1 MLLNHNTILRAFP
14 VQCVETPE
22 GIIIKRGCTQ
32 IKVSGHGAA
41 EVTRMVLT
49 STAEDGATF
58 DELATLFPST
68 FRPHLEHIID
78 RLISCRF
85 LMPANGP
92 LAPEQPQ
99 ESCLDVFYWH
109 FGKSAGTVAE
119 KLNRLRIVILGVNCI
134 SRQFIRSLDASM
146 VHHFTVVD
154 VPVLRNQRLFGET
167 GHLITREWP
176 EQLAAPVAYDAWKQ
190 SIDSTKFDCLV
201 ATSDFGGSEEMR
213 QWNRLCVERN
223 WLFLPVVLQDLV
235 GHIGPLVIPG
245 ETACYE
251 CLTARLNSNQDHC
264 SSEVMIPEEQSVFGF
279 HPSMASMLGDLAAF
293 EVMRVFGDALPNR
306 KVGTLIE
313 VKLLVPEL
321 KARKILKIPRCSV
334 CSPLYSRASSACT
347 KDPFTPISQL
357 NR

>member
-1 MLLNHNTILRAFP
+1 MHLNHNTILRAFP

-32 IKVSGHGAA
+32 IKVSGHAAA

-68 FRPHLEHIID
+68 FRPHLEHLID

-85 LMPANGP
+85 LIPVNGP

-109 FGKSAGTVAE
+109 FGKSTGTVAE

-134 SRQFIRSLDASM
+134 SHHFIRSLNASM

-154 VPVLRNQRLFGET
+154 VPALRNQRLFGET
-167 GHLITREWP
+167 GLLATHEWSEQSAVPIT
-176 EQLAAPVAYDAWKQ
+176 YDTWKH
-190 SIDSTKFDCLV
+190 SIGSTKFDCLV

-213 QWNRLCVERN
+213 QWNRLCIERN
-223 WLFLPVVLQDLV
+223 QPFLPVVLKDLV
-235 GHIGPLVIPG
+235 GYIGPLVIPG

-251 CLTARLNSNQDHC
+251 CLTTRLNSNQDGC
-264 SSEVMIPEEQSVFGF
+264 SSEGMIPEEQSVLGF

-293 EVMRVFGDALPNR
+293 EIMKVFGEALPNR

-321 KARKILKIPRCSV
+321 KTRKILKIPRCSA
-334 CSPLYSRASSACT
+334 CSPLHSRASSACT